1 MEANQSS
8 LRTLKFREPLNFLM
22 SYSLTDIY
30 LYALPTVE
38 LKTFVTASLFYIHL
52 LTNVLQVI
60 LSVSDNDLELL
71 GKVASSNLPKAIF
84 TSR

>member
-1 MEANQSS
+1 
-8 LRTLKFREPLNFLM
+8 M
-22 SYSLTDIY
+22 SYSLKNLEIY

-38 LKTFVTASLFYIHL
+38 LKTLVTASLFYIHL

-71 GKVASSNLPKAIF
+71 GKVASSHLPKAIF
-84 TSR
+84 ISR